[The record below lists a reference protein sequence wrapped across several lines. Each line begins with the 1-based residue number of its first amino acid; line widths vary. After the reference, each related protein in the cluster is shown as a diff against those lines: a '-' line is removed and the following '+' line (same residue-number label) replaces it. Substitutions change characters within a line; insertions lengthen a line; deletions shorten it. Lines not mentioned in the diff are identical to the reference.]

1 MATKKWGKEPFM
13 EAFFKNS
20 GNKHKSWGAFHKAM
34 NAESKKATG
43 GTIDE
48 LRLALRCGSIN
59 RYLREAKMKEWNFP
73 PRPKKTPPKPPSVA
87 DIAKRIVGEKPTG
100 G

>member
-48 LRLALRCGSIN
+48 L
-59 RYLREAKMKEWNFP
+59 
-73 PRPKKTPPKPPSVA
+73 
-87 DIAKRIVGEKPTG
+87 
-100 G
+100 